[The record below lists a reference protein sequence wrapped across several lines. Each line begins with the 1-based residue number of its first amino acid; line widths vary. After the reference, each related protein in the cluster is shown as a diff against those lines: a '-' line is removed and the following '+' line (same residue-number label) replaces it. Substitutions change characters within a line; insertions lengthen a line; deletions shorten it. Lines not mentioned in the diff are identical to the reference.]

1 MSKNFFSLIRIKI
14 FLLIM
19 MALILSS
26 CGIRK
31 LATGE
36 IAPPKV
42 EFQGVT
48 VYPPES
54 QYWPLTAR
62 LRLHNPNP
70 EPLRILGYDYE
81 VAIEGTEL
89 VRGESLDAITLPAA
103 GENLVEIP
111 VLLKL
116 TAVPN
121 ALKALLLQERLRYEI
136 SGGFR
141 LASVLGGFRVPYH
154 FRGEI
159 TRQEGLEHLR
169 EFFPQRQMRRP
180 GDRPISPL

>member
-1 MSKNFFSLIRIKI
+1 MITIT
-14 FLLIM
+14 LL
-19 MALILSS
+19 LSS

-48 VYPPES
+48 VYPPEG

-70 EPLRILGYDYE
+70 EPLRILGYDY
-81 VAIEGTEL
+81 VVGIEGAEL
-89 VRGESLDAITLPAA
+89 VHGESLDSITLPAA

-116 TAVPN
+116 TAVPK
-121 ALKALLLQERLRYEI
+121 ALQALLLQERLKYEI

-169 EFFPQRQMRRP
+169 EFFRQGQLGRP
-180 GDRPISPL
+180 GDRPSSPL

>member
-1 MSKNFFSLIRIKI
+1 MSKKIFIRI
-14 FLLIM
+14 FLSLL
-19 MALILSS
+19 MALFLSS

-31 LATGE
+31 LTTGE
-36 IAPPKV
+36 IAPPTV

-48 VYPPES
+48 VYPPDS

-70 EPLRILGYDYE
+70 ESLRILGYDYV
-81 VAIEGTEL
+81 VAIEGTEV
-89 VRGESLDAITLPAA
+89 VRGESPDSLTLPAG

-111 VLLKL
+111 VLLKFN
-116 TAVPN
+116 AVPK
-121 ALKALLLQERLRYEI
+121 ALTALLLQERLKYEI

-141 LASVLGGFRVPYH
+141 LASVLGGLRVPYH

-169 EFFPQRQMRRP
+169 QFFRQHHGHP
-180 GDRPISPL
+180 GDRPSGPL